1 MLITYSNMKK
11 ILLILLLLPFMVEAQ
26 QVTRAV
32 YLKGTTGKPTWIP
45 ANNNSYAPD
54 YKVKQLWKYNKTN
67 NIWAV
72 ESDTN
77 VIKLYFPSGG
87 TGITGPQGPAGPQG
101 PKGDKGDQGVQG
113 IQGSPGIGIQ
123 GPQGIQGAK
132 GDTGN
137 PGMQGPQGTTGPQG
151 VKGDKG
157 DPGVGIQG
165 PKGDKGDT
173 GNCTGCPSSGAANV
187 PVIYVTTNGVD
198 DADAIQRAVDSS
210 YVNGK
215 NIVLVGY
222 LKMSHGVK
230 IKNNHHFLS
239 VSGWARLTATGTQ
252 PFTFFYSDP
261 PANNGEAEGVM
272 TFRRISFNKI
282 EIWGQG
288 QTQTGYDIYASEGV
302 DYSFLWGYDLKRHID
317 LTFALRSWVV
327 MCENNGCIDG
337 LYVRSG
343 AGRYN
348 GATNSNSCSNGTR
361 IILNRTYA
369 AMNTNTGISISD
381 ASNVITDAPIFEG
394 GKFNIALEYNAMS
407 TTSTGLQSNNI
418 HYEAAYPATTAVVK
432 IRSSTMSHYI
442 THPAF
447 GKQSTYVLLD
457 NGGAGYPNVT
467 IEGISSNRIFWDG
480 VNKIFNNNNGNW
492 TFSDNDDPLRSR
504 TEIKKMFAGTP
515 VVEGSGPNS
524 FRLTNEINR
533 GSVAREMPD
542 SLQTD
547 SLSSDDVHL
556 LGKLTK
562 SFKKTDLKEAR
573 KNKLSFNEKQAIR
586 KEYRQKMKLIQNY
599 QSN

>member
-1 MLITYSNMKK
+1 MMKK
-11 ILLILLLLPFMVEAQ
+11 LLLLLLLLPFMVEAQ
-26 QVTRAV
+26 QVTRDE
-32 YLKGTTGKPTWIP
+32 YLKGTTGKPTWTP

-67 NIWAV
+67 NTWAV

-77 VIKLYFPSGG
+77 VIKLYFPSG
-87 TGITGPQGPAGPQG
+87 I
-101 PKGDKGDQGVQG
+101 KGDKGDTGAQG
-113 IQGSPGIGIQ
+113 IQGVPGVGIQGVAGPAGSQGIQ
-123 GPQGIQGAK
+123 GPQGI
-132 GDTGN
+132 
-137 PGMQGPQGTTGPQG
+137 PGVGI
-151 VKGDKG
+151 KGDKG

-173 GNCTGCPSSGAANV
+173 GNCMGCPSSGAANV

-239 VSGWARLTATGTQ
+239 ISGWARLTATGTQ
-252 PFTFFYSDP
+252 AFTFFYSDP

-272 TFRRISFNKI
+272 TMRRISFNKI

-288 QTQTGYDIYASEGV
+288 QTQTGYDIFASEGV
-302 DYSFLWGYDLKRHID
+302 EYSYLWGYDLKTHLD
-317 LTFALRSWVV
+317 LTFALRSNVL
-327 MCENNGCIDG
+327 MCEDNGCING
-337 LYVRSG
+337 KVVRSG
-343 AGRYN
+343 AGRYP

-361 IILNRTYA
+361 ITLSRTYA
-369 AMNTNTGISISD
+369 AMNTNTGISVSD
-381 ASNVITDAPIFEG
+381 ASNVILDAPILEG
-394 GKFNIALEYNAMS
+394 GKFNMGIEYNAMS
-407 TTSTGLQSNNI
+407 TTSTGLQVNNL
-418 HYEAAYPATTAVVK
+418 HYEAAYPATIGVVS

-447 GKQSTYVLLD
+447 GKQSIYVKLD
-457 NGGAGYPNVT
+457 NGGVGYPNVT
-467 IEGISSNRIFWDG
+467 IDGISSNRIYWNGTD
-480 VNKIFNNNNGNW
+480 KIFNNTSGNW
-492 TFSDNDDPLRSR
+492 TFSDCDDPMRSR

-515 VVEGSGPNS
+515 VQEGSGPNS

-547 SLSSDDVHL
+547 SLSSDDVQL
-556 LGKLTK
+556 LKTMTK
-562 SFKKTDLKEAR
+562 TFKSADIKEAR
-573 KNKLSFNEKQAIR
+573 KNKLSFKEKQAIR

-599 QSN
+599 QSNK